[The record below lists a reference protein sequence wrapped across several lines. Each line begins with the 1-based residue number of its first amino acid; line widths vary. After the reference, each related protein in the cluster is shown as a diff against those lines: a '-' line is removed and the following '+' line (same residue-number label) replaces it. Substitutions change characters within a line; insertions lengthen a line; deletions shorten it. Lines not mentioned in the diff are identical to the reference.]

1 MAAGGVVSG
10 VGRVNRSRSPTISL
24 VVSRFPGG
32 IGSGWVAGESG
43 VADLSVVTVR
53 GRSGRLV
60 DE

>member
-1 MAAGGVVSG
+1 MMAGGVVSG

-24 VVSRFPGG
+24 VACRIPGG
-32 IGSGWVAGESG
+32 TGSGWVAEESG
-43 VADLSVVTVR
+43 VADLSVVAVW